1 MKLKNNKGFTGID
14 ISVAIVVFIIFSSIV
29 ITLFYNTTITSKK
42 IERKAI
48 ATNLCINIVETLK
61 ECEFDSLTT
70 TGDTPTLIS
79 LETLRTISGETL
91 EIPNGYEAQITIEN
105 YKGENIIKILEVII
119 NYKEN
124 NKTEEVKIETLIKN
138 I

>member
-1 MKLKNNKGFTGID
+1 MKLKNDKGFTGID
-14 ISVAIVVFIIFSSIV
+14 ISVATVVFIIFSSIV

-42 IERKAI
+42 IERKAV
-48 ATNLCINIVETLK
+48 ATNLCVNLIETLK

-70 TGDTPTLIS
+70 TEDTPTVMS
-79 LETLRTISGETL
+79 LETSKTISGKTI
-91 EIPNGYEAQITIEN
+91 EIPNGYDAKITIEN
-105 YKGENIIKILEVII
+105 YKGENVIKILEVII